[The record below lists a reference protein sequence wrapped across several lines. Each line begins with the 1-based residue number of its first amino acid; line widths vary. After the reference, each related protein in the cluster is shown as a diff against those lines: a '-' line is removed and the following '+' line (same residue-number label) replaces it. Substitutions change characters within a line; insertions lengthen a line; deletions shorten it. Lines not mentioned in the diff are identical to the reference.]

1 MKTFVSGAVAA
12 ILAVGVAQTAWAAE
26 GPKPP
31 KQDWSFS
38 GIFGTFDAAA
48 RQRGLQVYREVCSA
62 CHSLDFIAF
71 RDLADLGY
79 SEDEVKAIAAQYSVV
94 DGPNDEGEMFERE
107 GRPYD
112 YFPAPFANKKAAAA
126 ANGGAVPPD
135 LSLMTKARDGGPDY
149 LYALLTGYAEVPDDW
164 QTDPAFSYLK
174 EEFESQGREFEMID
188 GLSFN
193 HYFPGHQIAMAAPLS
208 EGVVEYEDGTE
219 ASVEQMAHDVTTFL
233 MWAAEPNLEARKSM
247 GINVM
252 LFLFFFT
259 GVMYAAKRKIWA
271 DLH

>member
-1 MKTFVSGAVAA
+1 MKTFVSGAAA
-12 ILAVGVAQTAWAAE
+12 AVLAMAVTLTAEAAE
-26 GPKPP
+26 GLKPP

-48 RQRGLQVYREVCSA
+48 RQRGLQVYREICSA
-62 CHSLDFIAF
+62 CHGLELIAF
-71 RDLADLGY
+71 RNLADLGY
-79 SEDEVKAIAAQYSVV
+79 SEDEVKAIAAQYTVV
-94 DGPNDEGEMFERE
+94 DGPDDDGEMFERE
-107 GRPYD
+107 GRSYD
-112 YFPAPFANKKAAAA
+112 YFPPPFANDKAAAA
-126 ANGGAVPPD
+126 ANNGAVPPD
-135 LSLMTKARDGGPDY
+135 LSLITKARDGGPDY
-149 LYALLTGYAEVPDDW
+149 LYALLIGYAEVPENWRDDP
-164 QTDPAFSYLK
+164 DFHYLV
-174 EEFESQGREFEMID
+174 EEFESQGREFEMIE

-219 ASVEQMAHDVTTFL
+219 ASIEQMAHDLTTFL
-233 MWAAEPNLEARKSM
+233 MWAAEPNLEERKSM